1 MWQQHQ
7 QIQQMQ
13 QRPNTNIEGILA
25 EQQLDLWKKR
35 SPRNSTRPQ
44 SDH

>member
-13 QRPNTNIEGILA
+13 QQPNTNIEGILA
-25 EQQLDLWKKR
+25 EQRLDLWKNLIFLDR
-35 SPRNSTRPQ
+35 
-44 SDH
+44 